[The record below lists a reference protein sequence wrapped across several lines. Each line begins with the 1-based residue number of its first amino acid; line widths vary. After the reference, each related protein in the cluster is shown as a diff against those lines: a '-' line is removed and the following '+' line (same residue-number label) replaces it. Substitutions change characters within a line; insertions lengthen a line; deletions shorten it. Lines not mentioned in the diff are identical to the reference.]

1 MASPPPNPNE
11 GSEGPERSE
20 EPSGERAA
28 APQKTYVAP
37 PASQLPTKLQYVQ
50 VGASGPSGSIKQCFR
65 TVKAARRVPTLPRK
79 PRPEEPGGSGGAGP
93 SGAAPAP
100 PAQPERRTR
109 RDRSKRHACATCDKR
124 FSSPGK
130 LSQHVLSHTGEL
142 PFSCDSCDKKFNSK
156 FKLVRHNLIHSEAR
170 AFACMV
176 CGKTFNRKDH
186 LTNHQRVH
194 DPVKKL
200 YTCER
205 PECRKSYTSLL
216 SYRKHAALHS
226 AEEGDLQCK
235 ICDEYFT
242 TRQDIVY
249 HLKVHTG
256 SRSVKNETDKKFTC
270 DYCERRF
277 FTAKDVR
284 RHLVV
289 HTGRRDFICQHCPQK
304 FGRKDHLVRHVKNAH
319 PEEPWKAAAVG
330 TSRDPPLETISFEEK
345 YVTYKIDE
353 DLASTS
359 EEPWKSAVAGPSG
372 NPSVETFEEKYV
384 GFKIEEDDLGSASEG
399 PTRVPSSDII
409 VEMPTDMPDLNIKVE
424 PLDTV
429 KLEQPS
435 SPSGLLEFPVMY
447 MVPPYSQT
455 PSDLSYLTTHP
466 LSDPLEVHLLDS
478 ANVQSLLLDPGEGP
492 SGLQSQIMGLLEESP
507 IGEEARPP
515 PQPQRLPAMIALE
528 GGTLLQYVLERCVTF
543 HAILY
548 YNREHNPY
556 AKNEANQKFCWKII
570 TSDLSK
576 YLKA

>member
-11 GSEGPERSE
+11 GSEGPEHSE

-100 PAQPERRTR
+100 PPEPERRTR
-109 RDRSKRHACATCDKR
+109 RDRSKRHACTTCDKR

-130 LSQHVLSHTGEL
+130 LSQHVLSHT
-142 PFSCDSCDKKFNSK
+142 
-156 FKLVRHNLIHSEAR
+156 
-170 AFACMV
+170 
-176 CGKTFNRKDH
+176 
-186 LTNHQRVH
+186 
-194 DPVKKL
+194 
-200 YTCER
+200 
-205 PECRKSYTSLL
+205 
-216 SYRKHAALHS
+216 
-226 AEEGDLQCK
+226 
-235 ICDEYFT
+235 
-242 TRQDIVY
+242 
-249 HLKVHTG
+249 
-256 SRSVKNETDKKFTC
+256 
-270 DYCERRF
+270 
-277 FTAKDVR
+277 AKDVR

-289 HTGRRDFICQHCPQK
+289 HTGRRDFLCPHCPQR

-330 TSRDPPLETISFEEK
+330 TSRDPPLETTSFEEK
-345 YVTYKIDE
+345 YVTYKIEGE

-359 EEPWKSAVAGPSG
+359 KEPWKSAVASTSR
-372 NPSVETFEEKYV
+372 NPSMETTSFEEKYV

-424 PLDTV
+424 PLETV

-447 MVPPYSQT
+447 MVPPYSQS
-455 PSDLSYLTTHP
+455 PSDLSYLSTHP

-492 SGLQSQIMGLLEESP
+492 SGLQNQIMGLLEESP
-507 IGEEARPP
+507 IGAEPRPP
-515 PQPQRLPAMIALE
+515 PQPQRLPAFTQA
-528 GGTLLQYVLERCVTF
+528 F
-543 HAILY
+543 HTAP
-548 YNREHNPY
+548 RAQSPKPPPPPPPPH
-556 AKNEANQKFCWKII
+556 
-570 TSDLSK
+570 
-576 YLKA
+576 